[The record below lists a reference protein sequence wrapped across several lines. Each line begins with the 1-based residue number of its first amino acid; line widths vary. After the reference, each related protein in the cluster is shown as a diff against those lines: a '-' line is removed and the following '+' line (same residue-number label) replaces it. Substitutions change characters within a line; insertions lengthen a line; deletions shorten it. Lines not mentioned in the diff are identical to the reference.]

1 MPPKQQK
8 QNGPAKVKPDLAF
21 GLKNKNKSA
30 KVQRHVQE
38 LQQQAAARGV
48 NKEQQ
53 EKQKEKERLAARKAA
68 EMKKKEELQQLFQ
81 PIDIVQPKVPFGVDP
96 KTVLCA
102 FHKAGRCQKG
112 NKCKYSH
119 DLNQERKAQKASIYA
134 DQRDEK
140 KEGEEDDMSTW
151 SEEKL
156 REVVS
161 RKGNPKVTTDIV
173 CKHFLQAVETGKY
186 GWFWECPDGGEKCK
200 YRHALPPGFV
210 LKSQKKKEEDDAKRA
225 EISLEEFLEV
235 ERHKLDPTK
244 LTPLTK
250 ETFAEWK
257 KNRLNKKDAEAQ
269 AVQSAKSATFAA
281 GKSVGMSGR
290 DLFTFNP
297 GMGGDSDEEDED
309 EDFDV
314 VLLRVRTENERR
326 NEEIERIRQLDAHYG
341 GLHLGDAAQ
350 DQEQEQEQQQ
360 QGQEQEQAQ
369 DPAGDDAGE
378 GKADPS

>member
-8 QNGPAKVKPDLAF
+8 QGGGQKVKEDKTF

-30 KVQRHVQE
+30 KVQQHVKI
-38 LQQQAAARGV
+38 LQQQAAQKGV
-48 NKEQQ
+48 NNEMK
-53 EKQKEKERLAARKAA
+53 EKQKEKERLA
-68 EMKKKEELQQLFQ
+68 EKKRQEQAKKDLEHSLYNS
-81 PIDIVQPKVPFGVDP
+81 PDIVQPKVPFGVDP

-112 NKCKYSH
+112 NKCKFSH

-134 DQRDEK
+134 DQRDDK
-140 KEGEEDDMSTW
+140 KPGGPNEDDDMSNW

-161 RKGNPKVTTDIV
+161 KKGNPKATTDIV
-173 CKHFLQAVETGKY
+173 CKFFITAIEDGKY
-186 GWFWECPDGGEKCK
+186 GWFWECPNGGAQCM

-210 LKSQKKKEEDDAKRA
+210 LKSQKKKDEEDAKKR

-235 ERHKLDPTK
+235 ERHKLDHSK

-257 KNRLNKKDAEAQ
+257 KNRLSKKDAEQQ
-269 AVQSAKSATFAA
+269 AIQSAKSATAAA
-281 GKSVGMSGR
+281 GKATGMSGR

-297 GMGGDSDEEDED
+297 NMVDDDDYDGSDDED
-309 EDFDV
+309 WD
-314 VLLRVRTENERR
+314 LALMRVRTENEAR
-326 NEEIERIRQLDAHYG
+326 EKELERIRQLG
-341 GLHLGDAAQ
+341 GLSLEDV
-350 DQEQEQEQQQ
+350 EP
-360 QGQEQEQAQ
+360 
-369 DPAGDDAGE
+369 PAE
-378 GKADPS
+378 EES

>member
-1 MPPKQQK
+1 MPPKNQKK
-8 QNGPAKVKPDLAF
+8 QNGPAKVKPDLTF

-38 LQQQAAARGV
+38 LQQQASVRGV
-48 NKEQQ
+48 TKEQQ
-53 EKQKEKERLAARKAA
+53 EKQKEKERLAEKKRQ
-68 EMKKKEELQQLFQ
+68 EMAKKEELAQLLA
-81 PIDIVQPKVPFGVDP
+81 PTDIVQPKVPFGVDP

-112 NKCKYSH
+112 NKCKFSH
-119 DLNQERKAQKASIYA
+119 DLDTERKTQKASIYA

-140 KEGEEDDMSTW
+140 KEHENDDMSTW
-151 SEEKL
+151 DEAKL

-161 RKGNPKVTTDIV
+161 KKGNPKVTTDIV

-186 GWFWECPDGGEKCK
+186 GWFWECPDGGDKCK

-210 LKSQKKKEEDDAKRA
+210 LKSQKKKDEDDAKKQ

-235 ERHKLDPTK
+235 ERLKLDPKK

-257 KNRLNKKDAEAQ
+257 KNRLTKKEAESQ
-269 AVQSAKSATFAA
+269 ALQSAKSATFAA

-297 GMGGDSDEEDED
+297 DLGGDSDDDEGEEDED
-309 EDFDV
+309 WDV
-314 VLLRVRTENERR
+314 ALLRIRTENERR
-326 NEEIERIRQLDAHYG
+326 EKEIERIRQLDSHFG
-341 GLHLGDAAQ
+341 GLDLG
-350 DQEQEQEQQQ
+350 E
-360 QGQEQEQAQ
+360 
-369 DPAGDDAGE
+369 AGREA
-378 GKADPS
+378 

>member
-1 MPPKQQK
+1 MPPKN
-8 QNGPAKVKPDLAF
+8 QNKPTKVKEDKTF

-30 KVQRHVQE
+30 KVQQNVKL
-38 LQQQAAARGV
+38 LQQQAAEKGN
-48 NKEQQ
+48 NKEMK
-53 EKQKEKERLAARKAA
+53 EKQKEKERIAEKKRLEQAKKDQLA
-68 EMKKKEELQQLFQ
+68 ELFNPL
-81 PIDIVQPKVPFGVDP
+81 DIVQPKVPFGVDP

-119 DLNQERKAQKASIYA
+119 DLNQDRKQAKASVYA

-140 KEGEEDDMSTW
+140 KEGQEDDDMANW

-161 RKGNPKVTTDIV
+161 KKGNPKATTDIV
-173 CKHFLQAVETGKY
+173 CKFFITAIEEGKY
-186 GWFWECPDGGEKCK
+186 GWFWECPNGGATCM

-210 LKSQKKKEEDDAKRA
+210 LNSQKKKDDDDAKKR

-235 ERHKLDPTK
+235 ERHKLDTTK

-257 KNRLNKKDAEAQ
+257 KNRLSKKEAAEQ
-269 AVQSAKSATFAA
+269 AIQSAKSATAAA
-281 GKSVGMSGR
+281 GKATGMSGR

-297 GMGGDSDEEDED
+297 DLLGEEDEEEGVG
-309 EDFDV
+309 EDDWDLA
-314 VLLRVRTENERR
+314 VLRARQENDRR
-326 NEEIERIRQLDAHYG
+326 LAEIERIRLLGGDVSQLSIEDYAEPPVE
-341 GLHLGDAAQ
+341 A
-350 DQEQEQEQQQ
+350 
-360 QGQEQEQAQ
+360 
-369 DPAGDDAGE
+369 
-378 GKADPS
+378 S